1 MNIVLPTNPKLR
13 FYRRGARLL
22 ILIIALLAIAQ
33 VSRNVFLDS
42 GKRAN
47 YEQFLTEIMV
57 LNSFSQG
64 EVLKTGNEA
73 GQPEMAA
80 FHDVLM
86 TLDPALGY
94 VPRERLLKSYLEI
107 QNQSIRRKSNPILQ
121 WSGTSANM
129 GGRTRAIMW
138 DPNDATGKK
147 VWAGSVTGGLWFRN
161 NITSNS
167 AQWQPVNNFW
177 PSLNISC
184 MTYDPNDPLT
194 FYVGTGE
201 AQTALV
207 IYRESSGVGDGIWK
221 SSDGG
226 ITWFLLES
234 TFGFEYVTDI
244 RVRNENGNS
253 VIYAGVTSGIYKGT
267 THTSEPSDGL
277 FRSDDGGLSWEQVLP
292 NIPGYNQPYSISD
305 IEIGADGRI
314 YLGTMQNVNIKGGA
328 TILYSDQGLAGTW
341 TVYNQYVGIIQNQ
354 PYYNIPGRVVLSCAP
369 SNSNIV
375 YAAIAA
381 GYVAG
386 FNRYIGRYI
395 LKSSNKGAS
404 WSQKDIP
411 DSEWAPIAWHA
422 MVIKVDPEEPNRI
435 FAGGK
440 DMWLSNNSGS
450 SWSQI
455 SDWTLMYSGG
465 GDDYLH
471 CDHHSIEFKP
481 GNPDVFLECGDGGV
495 FYTTTAGNNHPDFIE
510 KNQGFNTLQFYTC
523 DIHPSTGTS
532 MYLGGLQDNGT
543 LLFDG
548 APLSINNMIDE
559 GDGAFCF
566 FDENDPNL
574 WLTSTYYNRY
584 RVFIDGNQTDFLDY
598 YSGIFINPADF
609 DSRNNTLFANAV
621 DFYGGSQNRIL
632 RIKDIPE
639 NPIGNYVTLSTGTN
653 VYFSHIK
660 VSPWSPEGSTTL
672 FIGTQSGR
680 VYRVDNANQY
690 PVVTEI
696 TSDNFPTAYVSC
708 IEVGQSEEQLLVTF
722 SNYGVAS
729 VWLTSDGGSSWTN
742 VEGDLPDIPVRWAI
756 LHPDNEN
763 QALLATELGVWS
775 TTVLNSTEVTWEQEI
790 VGMANVRVDMLKL
803 RKQDNT
809 VLAATHGRGL
819 FTAFYPLEP
828 CLFIKENEE
837 HNLHVFPNP
846 TLNTLNV
853 RLPSGTM
860 GHGKLVVFDGSGICA
875 VEKRINLTP
884 SDLVHVNVSGLQK
897 GNYVVMVFL
906 DNKKYSAKFT
916 KE

>member
-1 MNIVLPTNPKLR
+1 
-13 FYRRGARLL
+13 
-22 ILIIALLAIAQ
+22 
-33 VSRNVFLDS
+33 
-42 GKRAN
+42 
-47 YEQFLTEIMV
+47 
-57 LNSFSQG
+57 
-64 EVLKTGNEA
+64 
-73 GQPEMAA
+73 
-80 FHDVLM
+80 M
-86 TLDPALGY
+86 TC
-94 VPRERLLKSYLEI
+94 
-107 QNQSIRRKSNPILQ
+107 
-121 WSGTSANM
+121 
-129 GGRTRAIMW
+129 
-138 DPNDATGKK
+138 DPND
-147 VWAGSVTGGLWFRN
+147 S
-161 NITSNS
+161 
-167 AQWQPVNNFW
+167 
-177 PSLNISC
+177 
-184 MTYDPNDPLT
+184 LT

-226 ITWFLLES
+226 VNWSLLES
-234 TFGFEYVTDI
+234 TTGFEYVTDI

-253 VIYAGVTSGIYKGT
+253 VIYAGVTSGIYKGA
-267 THTSEPSDGL
+267 THSSEPSDGL
-277 FRSDDGGLSWEQVLP
+277 FRSEDGGLSWEQVLP
-292 NIPGYNQPYSISD
+292 NIPGYGQPYSIAD

-328 TILYSDQGLAGTW
+328 TILYSDQGVAGTW
-341 TVYNQYVGIIQNQ
+341 TVYSQYVGIIQNQ

-369 SNSNIV
+369 SNASVV

-381 GYVAG
+381 GYVDG

-395 LKSSNKGAS
+395 LKSSNKGTT
-404 WSQKDIP
+404 WNQKDIP

-422 MVIKVDPEEPNRI
+422 MVIKVDPEESNRI

-465 GDDYLH
+465 GDEYLH

-481 GNPDVFLECGDGGV
+481 GDSEVFITSGDGGV
-495 FYTTTAGNNHPDFIE
+495 FYTTTAANNQPDFME
-510 KNQGFNTLQFYTC
+510 KNQGYNTLQYYTC
-523 DIHPSTGTS
+523 DIHHSSGTS
-532 MYLGGLQDNGT
+532 MFLGGLQDNGT
-543 LLFDG
+543 LLFDD
-548 APLSINNMIDE
+548 APLTINDMIDE

-566 FDENDPNL
+566 FDENEPNV

-609 DSRNNTLFANAV
+609 DSRINTLYANAV
-621 DFYGGSQNRIL
+621 DFYGGSQNKIL

-639 NPIGNYVTLSTGTN
+639 NPDGDYVNLSTGTS

-660 VSPWSPEGSTTL
+660 VSPWSPDGSTTL

-680 VYRVDNANQY
+680 VYRADNANQY

-696 TSDNFPTAYVSC
+696 TGDNFPTAYVSC

-729 VWLTSDGGSSWTN
+729 VWLTLNGGLSWTN

-756 LHPDNEN
+756 FHPDNEN

-775 TTVLNSTEVTWEQEI
+775 TNVLTSTEVTWEQEI

-819 FTAFYPLEP
+819 FTTFYPLDP
-828 CLFIKENEE
+828 YLNMNETE
-837 HNLHVFPNP
+837 EQTLSVYPNP
-846 TLNTLNV
+846 AHNY
-853 RLPSGTM
+853 
-860 GHGKLVVFDGSGICA
+860 
-875 VEKRINLTP
+875 INIRFP
-884 SDLVHVNVSGLQK
+884 SDAIGRGSIVIFNGLGKIILKDKIGVSSDKSLQIELSNLSN
-897 GNYVVMVFL
+897 GTFIIQATL
-906 DNKKYSAKFT
+906 DGKKYSAKFT